1 MSRDTAAR
9 TTRGEAQVRQAKRGV
24 IGLTLSTLGALIGAA
39 LTASLLSVLL
49 EWAGIA
55 LGWWP
60 ATHSRDL
67 LMIERSYVEA
77 IDDYPLSPLRP
88 TQMTAMAWGQFDRG
102 LSFVGLGA
110 SAGVYGVAAIN
121 TVKLLLLRGV
131 IVVLALPGYV
141 LAIVAGLFEGLVAR
155 DIRKFTGGH
164 ESAYVFHKAKRWI
177 APSVV
182 VTVTLYL
189 MLPWSVPPALLFAP
203 TMLLAAGMVYIAAS
217 RFKKFV

>member
-110 SAGVYGVAAIN
+110 SVGGYGVAAIN

-177 APSVV
+177 APSVM

>member
-1 MSRDTAAR
+1 MRQTNAAGSADNHR
-9 TTRGEAQVRQAKRGV
+9 SYGPRRRGPIGTTLV
-24 IGLTLSTLGALIGAA
+24 LLSALVGTA

-49 EWAGIA
+49 EWAGLA

-67 LMIERSYVEA
+67 LLRERSYIEA

-88 TQMTAMAWGQFDRG
+88 TQLTALAWDQFDHG
-102 LSFVGLGA
+102 LSLFGLGA
-110 SAGVYGVAAIN
+110 SAGVYAMAAIN
-121 TVKLLLLRGV
+121 TLKLLLLRAL
-131 IVVLALPGYV
+131 IVLLALPGYA
-141 LAIVAGLFEGLVAR
+141 LAMLAGLFEGLVAR

-177 APSVV
+177 VPSVIT
-182 VTVTLYL
+182 TVTFYL
-189 MLPWSVPPALLFAP
+189 VPPWPVPPVLLFAP
-203 TMLLAAGMVYIAAS
+203 TMVFAGVMTYVAAS

>member
-9 TTRGEAQVRQAKRGV
+9 STRGEAQVRQAKRGV

-55 LGWWP
+55 LSWWP

-88 TQMTAMAWGQFDRG
+88 TQVTAMAWGQFDRG

-177 APSVV
+177 APSVM